1 MTHEDLRQAV
11 FERDNFTCQYC
22 GRYGRG
28 VKLEIDHIIPVSK
41 GGATDIRNLI
51 TACRE
56 CNRAKRNRLLTVGE
70 LQEIA
75 DKINTSLEYL
85 ISLADRPPA
94 PAEEAVNNPVRK
106 EAEPIEETAKP
117 EQGKSAR
124 LNFWVNERLHSALM
138 SLAYLKG
145 QTMTA
150 ILTEAIEAYI
160 QGYSEEIAVL
170 QETRRKLRGK

>member
-85 ISLADRPPA
+85 ISLADRPIEA
-94 PAEEAVNNPVRK
+94 DNPAENAANIT
-106 EAEPIEETAKP
+106 EPIEETAKP

-124 LNFWVNERLHSALM
+124 LNFLVNERLHSALM

-145 QTMTA
+145 QTLTA
-150 ILTEAIEAYI
+150 ILTEAIEAYTS
-160 QGYSEEIAVL
+160 GYTKEIAEL
-170 QETRRKLRGK
+170 EETRRKLRRK

>member
-75 DKINTSLEYL
+75 DKINTLLEYL
-85 ISLADRPPA
+85 ISLADRPSA

-117 EQGKSAR
+117 EQ
-124 LNFWVNERLHSALM
+124 RLHSALM

-150 ILTEAIEAYI
+150 ILTEAIEVYI

-170 QETRRKLRGK
+170 QKTRRKLRGK

>member
-85 ISLADRPPA
+85 ISLADRPRA

-106 EAEPIEETAKP
+106 EAEPIEETKNYSNPIPNNMVPEDTPLQQVPEVMP
-117 EQGKSAR
+117 EQD
-124 LNFWVNERLHSALM
+124 E
-138 SLAYLKG
+138 
-145 QTMTA
+145 
-150 ILTEAIEAYI
+150 TEAIEAYI

>member
-1 MTHEDLRQAV
+1 MTHEELRQAV

-94 PAEEAVNNPVRK
+94 PAEEAETIEAKKQYDTSGSETEKAVRTSLL
-106 EAEPIEETAKP
+106 IDAKTY
-117 EQGKSAR
+117 KM
-124 LNFWVNERLHSALM
+124 LAL
-138 SLAYLKG
+138 LAALENK
-145 QTMTA
+145 TMTE
-150 ILTEAIEAYI
+150 ILTAGAHLYIEKHSQEAAKLQEAINAR
-160 QGYSEEIAVL
+160 S
-170 QETRRKLRGK
+170 K